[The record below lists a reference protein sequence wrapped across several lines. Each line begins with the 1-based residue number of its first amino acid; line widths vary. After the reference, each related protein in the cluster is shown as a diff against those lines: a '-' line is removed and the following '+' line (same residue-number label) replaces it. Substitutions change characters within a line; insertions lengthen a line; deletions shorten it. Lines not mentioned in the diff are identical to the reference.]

1 MSDARTFTVVESV
14 ATSSIDDTSLNNNA
28 TDTDSSMAAFN
39 HSLNEPV
46 SISTILGGQVVDTA
60 TVNATSTN
68 TLTDH
73 SSILND
79 VLIIQSNESSKN
91 NVVDAII
98 SDAISKHTSDR
109 TVDALSLTTSSVN
122 KIIAAQDISVLQSD
136 VISDL
141 LNVQSVMF

>member
-98 SDAISKHTSDR
+98 SDAISKHTSDT
-109 TVDALSLTTSSVN
+109 TVDISSLTTSSIN
-122 KIIAAQDISVLQSD
+122 KAIAIQDIPALQSD

-141 LNVQSVMF
+141 LNVQLVTF